1 MMPAPM
7 TQERPHILVVDD
19 DSRLRELLRRYL
31 SDNGFRVTTAEDAA
45 AARATLASLAFDTII
60 LDVMM
65 PGESGLE
72 LVTSLRKETDTP
84 VLMLTALG
92 EPSDR
97 VTGLELGADD
107 YLTKPFAPRELLL
120 RLNNVLRRAP
130 APAAD
135 VAPVR
140 MGDVVFDP
148 GRAELRRGGER
159 IHLTTA
165 EAKLL
170 TVLAANIGNT
180 LTRDDLTERSDINGG
195 SRTVDVQVTRLRR
208 KIEPDPRQPRYLQ
221 TVRGEGY
228 VLRSDSG

>member
-1 MMPAPM
+1 M
-7 TQERPHILVVDD
+7 TQEHPHILVVDD

-45 AARATLASLAFDTII
+45 SARAMLVSLAFDTII

-72 LVTSLRKETDTP
+72 LVTSLREESDTP

-120 RLNNVLRRAP
+120 RLNNVLRRSP
-130 APAAD
+130 APAAEL
-135 VAPVR
+135 APVR
-140 MGDVVFDP
+140 MGEVVFDP
-148 GRAELRRGGER
+148 GRAELRRGSER

-170 TVLAANIGNT
+170 TVLAANLGST
-180 LTRDDLTERSDINGG
+180 LSRDDLTARSDFNGG

-228 VLRSDSG
+228 VLRSDGA

>member
-1 MMPAPM
+1 MLGQM
-7 TQERPHILVVDD
+7 TQEHPHILVVDD
-19 DSRLRELLRRYL
+19 DNRLRELLRRYL

-45 AARATLASLAFDTII
+45 AARAMLASLAFDTII

-65 PGESGLE
+65 PGESGLD
-72 LVTSLRKETDTP
+72 LVANLRQESDTP

-92 EPSDR
+92 DASDR

-107 YLTKPFAPRELLL
+107 YLSKPFAPRELLL

-130 APAAD
+130 APATD
-135 VAPVR
+135 IAPVR
-140 MGDVVFDP
+140 MGEVMFDP

-170 TVLAANIGNT
+170 SVLAANLGST
-180 LTRDDLTERSDINGG
+180 LTRDDLTERSQINGG

>member
-1 MMPAPM
+1 M
-7 TQERPHILVVDD
+7 TEDRPHILVVDD

-31 SDNGFRVTTAEDAA
+31 CDNGFRVTTAEDAA
-45 AARATLASLAFDTII
+45 AARVVLASLAFDIII

-65 PGESGLE
+65 PGESGLD
-72 LVTSLRKETDTP
+72 LVTSLRKDSDTP

-92 EPSDR
+92 DPSDR

-107 YLTKPFAPRELLL
+107 YLAKPFAPRELLL
-120 RLNNVLRRAP
+120 RLNNVLRRVP
-130 APAAD
+130 APVAD
-135 VAPVR
+135 AAPVR

-170 TVLAANIGNT
+170 TVLAANLGNT
-180 LTRDDLTERSDINGG
+180 LTRDDLTERSDFNGG

>member
-1 MMPAPM
+1 MS
-7 TQERPHILVVDD
+7 QETPHILVVDD
-19 DSRLRELLRRYL
+19 DSRLRDLLRRYL
-31 SDNGFRVTTAEDAA
+31 SDNGFRVTTAEHAEG
-45 AARATLASLAFDTII
+45 ARAMMTSLSFDTII

-65 PGESGLE
+65 PGESGFD
-72 LVTSLRKETDTP
+72 LVRSLRQEMDTP

-92 EPSDR
+92 ESSDR

-107 YLTKPFAPRELLL
+107 YLAKPFAPRELLL
-120 RLNNVLRRAP
+120 RLTNILRRAP
-130 APAAD
+130 VPAAD
-135 VAPVR
+135 LAPVR
-140 MGDVVFDP
+140 MGEVVFEP

-170 TVLAANIGNT
+170 TVLAANVGIT
-180 LTRDDLTERSDINGG
+180 LSRDDLTERTDINGG

-228 VLRSDSG
+228 VLRSDTQ

>member
-1 MMPAPM
+1 M
-7 TQERPHILVVDD
+7 TEDHPHILVVDD

-31 SDNGFRVTTAEDAA
+31 CDNGFRVTTAEDAA
-45 AARATLASLAFDTII
+45 AARVVLASLAFDIII

-65 PGESGLE
+65 PGESGLD
-72 LVTSLRKETDTP
+72 LVTSLREDSDTP

-92 EPSDR
+92 DPSDR

-107 YLTKPFAPRELLL
+107 YLAKPFAPRELLL
-120 RLNNVLRRAP
+120 RLNNVLRRVP
-130 APAAD
+130 APVAD
-135 VAPVR
+135 AAPVR

-170 TVLAANIGNT
+170 TVLAANLGNT
-180 LTRDDLTERSDINGG
+180 LTRDDLTERSDFNGG

>member
-1 MMPAPM
+1 M
-7 TQERPHILVVDD
+7 TEDRPHILVVDD

-45 AARATLASLAFDTII
+45 AARVVLASLAFDTII

-65 PGESGLE
+65 PGESGLD
-72 LVTSLRKETDTP
+72 LVTSLRKGSDTP

-107 YLTKPFAPRELLL
+107 YLAKPFAPRELLL

-130 APAAD
+130 APAVDA
-135 VAPVR
+135 APVR
-140 MGDVVFDP
+140 MGEVVFDP

-170 TVLAANIGNT
+170 TVLAANVGNT

-228 VLRSDSG
+228 MLRSDNG

>member
-1 MMPAPM
+1 M
-7 TQERPHILVVDD
+7 TEDRPHILVVDD

-45 AARATLASLAFDTII
+45 AARVVLASLAFDTII

-65 PGESGLE
+65 PGESGLD
-72 LVTSLRKETDTP
+72 LVTSLRKGSDTP

-92 EPSDR
+92 DPSDR

-107 YLTKPFAPRELLL
+107 YLAKPFAPRELLL

-130 APAAD
+130 APAVDA
-135 VAPVR
+135 APVR
-140 MGDVVFDP
+140 MGEVVFDP

-170 TVLAANIGNT
+170 TVLAANLGNT

-228 VLRSDSG
+228 MLRSDNG

>member
-1 MMPAPM
+1 M
-7 TQERPHILVVDD
+7 TEDRPHILVVDD

-45 AARATLASLAFDTII
+45 AARVVLASLAFDTII

-65 PGESGLE
+65 PGESGLD
-72 LVTSLRKETDTP
+72 LVTSLRKGSDTP

-92 EPSDR
+92 DPSDR

-107 YLTKPFAPRELLL
+107 YLAKPFAPRELLL

-130 APAAD
+130 APAVDA
-135 VAPVR
+135 APVR
-140 MGDVVFDP
+140 MGEVVFDP

-170 TVLAANIGNT
+170 TVLAANVGNT

-228 VLRSDSG
+228 MLRSDNG